1 MKISDQE
8 VQQYLAK
15 KDWLS
20 ATIQQIQKD
29 LSWQNLELP
38 LSISPS
44 VEELKDQLSKL
55 FSYLEQGQYQT
66 LMNILYRVDVGEE
79 QIQKAMSQ
87 AVDEPFSDVVAQLLM
102 KRCLLKVVM
111 KHHFSNQE
119 NRSSEGLLNQ

>member
-1 MKISDQE
+1 MKISEQE

-15 KDWLS
+15 KNWLA

-38 LSISPS
+38 LSISPCA
-44 VEELKDQLSKL
+44 EELQEQLSKL
-55 FSYLEQGQYQT
+55 FSFLEQAQYQKM
-66 LMNILYRVDVGEE
+66 MNILYQVDVGEE
-79 QIQKAMSQ
+79 QIQKAMSET
-87 AVDEPFSDVVAQLLM
+87 VDEPFSDVVAKLLM

-119 NRSSEGLLNQ
+119 NRDSGGLLNQ

>member
-1 MKISDQE
+1 MKISEQE
-8 VQQYLAK
+8 VQQYLARK
-15 KDWLS
+15 NWLA

-44 VEELKDQLSKL
+44 AEELQEQLSKL
-55 FSYLEQGQYQT
+55 FSFLEQGQYQKM
-66 LMNILYRVDVGEE
+66 MNILYRVDVGEE
-79 QIQKAMSQ
+79 QIQRAMSET
-87 AVDEPFSDVVAQLLM
+87 VDEPFSDVVAKLLM

-119 NRSSEGLLNQ
+119 NTGSEGLLNQ

>member
-1 MKISDQE
+1 MKISEEE

-15 KDWLS
+15 KDWLT

>member
-1 MKISDQE
+1 MKITDQE
-8 VQQYLAK
+8 AQQYLAK
-15 KDWLS
+15 KDWLT
-20 ATIQQIQKD
+20 ATVQQIQKD

-44 VEELKDQLSKL
+44 VEELKSQLSKL

-79 QIQKAMSQ
+79 QIQKAMSE

-102 KRCLLKVVM
+102 KRCLLKVLM
-111 KHHFSNQE
+111 KHHFSSKE
-119 NRSSEGLLNQ
+119 NRGSEGLLNQ

>member
-15 KDWLS
+15 KDWLT

-38 LSISPS
+38 LRASPS
-44 VEELKDQLSKL
+44 VEELKNQLSKL

-79 QIQKAMSQ
+79 QVQKAMSQ
-87 AVDEPFSDVVAQLLM
+87 AVDEPFSDVVAHLLM
-102 KRCLLKVVM
+102 KRCLLKVLM